1 MSSKPAIL
9 LLGKID
15 HAHTTWFSLSNVAEL
30 LTPKSTN
37 RQAFIE
43 ECRSGAFDNVVAV
56 YRTFGSVEI
65 TGLWDE
71 ELVNALPKSLKFC
84 AHNGAGYDQV
94 DV

>member
-1 MSSKPAIL
+1 MAKPQVL

-15 HAHTTWFSLSNVAEL
+15 HAHEKWNSLSEIAEL
-30 LTPKSTN
+30 LEPKARN
-37 RQAFIE
+37 REAFIA
-43 ECRSGAFDNVVAV
+43 ECHSGALDNVVAV

-65 TGLWDE
+65 TGLWDA
-71 ELVNALPKSLKFC
+71 ELIRALPESVRFC